1 MKIIIVGCGKVGYT
15 LADTLSGENHD
26 VTVIDNNQEKLDRL
40 ANELDVAAVA
50 GNGAS
55 YRVLQEAG
63 VEDCEVLIA
72 ATSQDEVNM
81 LCCLIARKAGQCKT
95 IARVRDP
102 NYYSEI
108 GFIQEELGL
117 SLAINPEL
125 NAAVACYQLVRAPFA
140 MEMDTFASGKVEMI
154 TFDLPDN
161 SPWIGKSLME
171 ITQSSRNPLLIA
183 IVTRR
188 HKAIIPNGSTVMER
202 GDRLSLMLDTQ
213 YLRATL
219 ESIGVRVRPIRTVVI
234 AGGGNVGYYLAKR
247 LCETTRLKITIIEPN
262 RARCDT
268 LNDLLPKVNVIY
280 GDPCSESLLMEE
292 GIDEADAFCSLLGN
306 DSENIM
312 LSLFVSKVSNAK
324 VITRINKM
332 SMSGVINELPLG
344 AIVSPKA
351 LTAEHILRYVRA
363 MGNSAGSSS
372 MEAVYRLASDQVEAL
387 SFTVESASAATG
399 RRLMDL
405 HTRSGILV
413 CAAIRDGKATI
424 PSGQDMILPGDQVV
438 IVTTRRGICD
448 VTDILSRGAGGGGGT
463 ASRRQR

>member
-15 LADTLSGENHD
+15 LADTLSGEDHD
-26 VTVIDNNQEKLDRL
+26 VTVIDSNQEKLDRL
-40 ANELDVAAVA
+40 TNELDVAAVV

-81 LCCLIARKAGQCKT
+81 LCCLIARKAGRCRT

-125 NAAVACYQLVRAPFA
+125 NAALACYQLVRAPFA
-140 MEMDTFASGKVEMI
+140 MEIDTFADGKVEMI

-183 IVTRR
+183 IVTRK
-188 HKAIIPNGSTVMER
+188 HQAIIPNGSTVIER
-202 GDRLSLMLDTQ
+202 GDRLSLMLDAQ

-219 ESIGVRVRPIRTVVI
+219 ESIGVRVRPIHTVFI
-234 AGGGNVGYYLAKR
+234 AGGGNVGYYLARR
-247 LCETTRLKITIIEPN
+247 LCEARLKVTIIEPN

-268 LNDLLPKVNVIY
+268 LNDLLPRVNVIY

-292 GIDEADAFCSLLGN
+292 GIDEADAFCSLLGT

-363 MGNSAGSSS
+363 MGNSAGSSN
-372 MEAVYRLASDQVEAL
+372 MEAVYRLASDQVEAI
-387 SFTVESASAATG
+387 SFTVENPSAATG

-413 CAAIRDGKATI
+413 CAVIREGKVTI
-424 PSGQDMILPGDQVV
+424 PSGQDSILPGDQVV

-448 VTDILSRGAGGGGGT
+448 LTDVLGRGAGGGGN
-463 ASRRQR
+463 AARRQK